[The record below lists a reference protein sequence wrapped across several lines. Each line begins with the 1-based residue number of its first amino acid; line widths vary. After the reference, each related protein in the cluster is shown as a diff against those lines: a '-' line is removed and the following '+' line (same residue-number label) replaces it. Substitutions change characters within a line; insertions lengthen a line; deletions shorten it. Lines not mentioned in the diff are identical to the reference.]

1 MKRTIILCIIAF
13 LTMLP
18 FSVKAEEIIIDED
31 TLTCEDIVF
40 SILYNRT
47 YKTPAPYYEYL
58 TYYLVYR
65 DCITNEYV
73 YLDADS
79 LWITTNN
86 SSIQIRGI
94 NDPANHNIDILYLER
109 GGPYNLWAR
118 YKNCYYGKMFHKRLI
133 QTTPEAIEN
142 IPYDSSPV
150 PPKIFENGQVL
161 IRSGKETY
169 DVQGKNI
176 GK

>member
-1 MKRTIILCIIAF
+1 MKRTIIFCIIAF
-13 LTMLP
+13 LSILP

-58 TYYLVYR
+58 TYYLVYT

-86 SSIQIRGI
+86 SSIQIREI

-118 YKNCYYGKMFHKRLI
+118 YKNCYYGKIFHKRLI

-150 PPKIFENGQVL
+150 PQKIFENGQVF
-161 IRSGKETY
+161 IQHNDKTY
-169 DVQGKNI
+169 TVQGIEIK
-176 GK
+176 